1 MGIIVNISIQVIVLI
16 FLAPLLAGL
25 IKKIKAGLQNRKG
38 PSIFQL
44 YRDIFKYMK
53 KDSVISQHSSWIFLF
68 TPYIVWTSILLAGLL
83 VPTIYPFSP
92 LASYGDLIV
101 LVYLLTVAR
110 FFMALAALDT
120 GSSFGGMGASREMAV
135 SSMVEPALFMAIAA
149 LALLTKTT
157 DLSSIVIYFSGNPS
171 EIFTPSFLLL
181 LIAFYL
187 ILITETGRIP
197 VDNPDTHLELTMIH
211 EGMLLEYSGK
221 SLGLMLW
228 ASAIKQLIIFSIMA
242 NVFFPWGVSTVY
254 SWSALLS
261 NAFFY
266 VMKITFIGVI
276 VAFTEISFAKM
287 RFFQIPEL
295 LTSSLVISFLAIIMQ
310 LSMGGK

>member
-1 MGIIVNISIQVIVLI
+1 MKLIVYILVQSLVLI

-25 IKKIKAGLQNRKG
+25 IKKVKAGLQNRKG
-38 PSIFQL
+38 PSIFQV
-44 YRDIFKYMK
+44 YRDIFKYMR
-53 KDSVISQHSSWIFLF
+53 KDSVISKHTSWIFTV
-68 TPYIVWTSILLAGLL
+68 TPLIVWTSVLLAGLL
-83 VPTIYPFSP
+83 VPTVYPFSLMAP
-92 LASYGDLIV
+92 FGDIIV
-101 LVYLLTVAR
+101 FIYLLALAR
-110 FFMALAALDT
+110 FFMALAALDA

-135 SSMVEPALFMAIAA
+135 SSMVEPALFMAIGA

-157 DLSSIVIYFSGNPS
+157 DLSGMVVYLAQNPS
-171 EIFTPSFLLL
+171 EVFTPGFLLL

-221 SLGLMLW
+221 NLGLMLW
-228 ASAIKQLIIFSIMA
+228 ASAIKQLIMFSIMA
-242 NVFFPWGVSTVY
+242 NIFLPWGIFTDY
-254 SWSALLS
+254 SWFALIA
-261 NAFFY
+261 NTFFY
-266 VMKITFIGVI
+266 LIKIIVIGII

-287 RFFQIPEL
+287 RFFQIPEF
-295 LTSSLVISFLAIIMQ
+295 LTSSLVISFLAIIMY